1 MEKLKTE
8 IGKPEMNLGRLPV
21 EFRDRTKKFASAIIR
36 LFVRLPRAR
45 DEVSVLGKQLLRS
58 GTSVAA
64 HVREASRAR
73 SEDEFVSKLGG
84 ALQEADE
91 SQLWLE
97 LLREE
102 CAIEPKL
109 TQPLAGVFRVDRHIH
124 DNDQSNQTK
133 SPKVISVIDFLL
145 SPLPFRSAFD
155 FLLFAFKFCPDEC
168 RHSS

>member
-1 MEKLKTE
+1 
-8 IGKPEMNLGRLPV
+8 MNSRLPDD
-21 EFRDRTKKFASAIIR
+21 FRDRAKRYAASMIR
-36 LFVRLPRAR
+36 LFVKLPKQRE
-45 DEVSVLGKQLLRS
+45 EVKILGKQALRS

-102 CAIEPKL
+102 CAVEPKL
-109 TQPLAGVFRVDRHIH
+109 TPPLEQESSELMAILTTMIKR
-124 DNDQSNQTK
+124 TK
-133 SPKVISVIDFLL
+133 GKG
-145 SPLPFRSAFD
+145 
-155 FLLFAFKFCPDEC
+155 
-168 RHSS
+168 